1 MEINDQNLAALGQY
15 LQQTLSTSAE
25 TRKTAENFLRECENE
40 KGTFNTEKLLYKCA
54 SGYALLLMTSMDRA
68 DTDLTIRTAAAI
80 TLKNVVKRCWEQNDK
95 LSEDDRATVKKHI
108 VEVITPL

>member
-40 KGTFNTEKLLYKCA
+40 KGTSFIKICVTNELQVMLYC
-54 SGYALLLMTSMDRA
+54 L
-68 DTDLTIRTAAAI
+68 
-80 TLKNVVKRCWEQNDK
+80 
-95 LSEDDRATVKKHI
+95 
-108 VEVITPL
+108 

>member
-40 KGTFNTEKLLYKCA
+40 KGTANFKICVPNEL
-54 SGYALLLMTSMDRA
+54 
-68 DTDLTIRTAAAI
+68 
-80 TLKNVVKRCWEQNDK
+80 
-95 LSEDDRATVKKHI
+95 
-108 VEVITPL
+108 